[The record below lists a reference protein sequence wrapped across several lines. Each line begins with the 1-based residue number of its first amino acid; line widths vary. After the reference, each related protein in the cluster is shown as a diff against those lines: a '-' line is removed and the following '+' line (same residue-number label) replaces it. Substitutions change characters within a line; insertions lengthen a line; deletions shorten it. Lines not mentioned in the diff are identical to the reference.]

1 MFGKLFAIVQNT
13 FIETIRQPIYGIL
26 MWTAFGLLV
35 LNPSIAAFS
44 LESGSDTKIMT
55 DVGLATM
62 LLYGLFASVFSAAGV
77 ITREIESYTAL
88 TVISKPVGRPMFL
101 VGKFL
106 GVGGAMLVSYYFLT
120 LVFLMTVRHGVMET
134 SADTFDQPVLFFG
147 GLALAVALLAATFG
161 NYVYGWHFSATLTA
175 WVVPLGTLAVIGMLF
190 FDRQWGLQS
199 ATTDF
204 GDLQILYA
212 VFAIILAVLI
222 LTAFAVA
229 LSTQFSQVA
238 TLIGC
243 AGIYM
248 LGLLSDYLFGPSNSK
263 GVLYDLA
270 YHVLPNFQF
279 FWFSDAL
286 TQDLTITA
294 QQIGYV
300 TAYAGLYM
308 LAVLGLGVAL
318 FQTREVG

>member
-13 FIETIRQPIYGIL
+13 FVETIRQPIYGIL
-26 MWTAFGLLV
+26 MWTAFGLLI
-35 LNPSIAAFS
+35 LNPSVAAFS

-88 TVISKPVGRPMFL
+88 TVISKPVSRPLFL
-101 VGKFL
+101 AGKFL

-134 SADTFDQPVLFFG
+134 SGDVFDQPVLYFG
-147 GLALAVALLAATFG
+147 GIALAVALIAATFG
-161 NYVYGWHFSATLTA
+161 NYVYGWHFSATLTG
-175 WVVPLGTLAVIGMLF
+175 WVVPLGTMAVLGMLF
-190 FDRQWGLQS
+190 FDRQWRVQS
-199 ATTDF
+199 PGTDF
-204 GDLQILYA
+204 GDLQIIYA

-248 LGLLSDYLFGPSNSK
+248 LGLLSDYLFGPSNSQ

-286 TQDLTITA
+286 TQDLTITGE
-294 QQIGYV
+294 QIGYV
-300 TAYAGLYM
+300 AAYAGLYM